1 MTFNIDNCD
10 GVSTA
15 MNIFLIYNIAFQLV
29 IVVLA
34 EDSNDPEKI
43 KSSVFDEFQL
53 LNEISKKCIE
63 QFFEDLVDEQKYF
76 DTIQIV
82 VKVLSAISAVLAI
95 ILFIYGMSICCCET
109 KFYSLS
115 FIAPA
120 YGIISGVISMILL
133 IKERIKCECN
143 IDEFDKLVNQKI
155 DNEYEENYFLLGIFS
170 GVSA

>member
-1 MTFNIDNCD
+1 
-10 GVSTA
+10 
-15 MNIFLIYNIAFQLV
+15 
-29 IVVLA
+29 
-34 EDSNDPEKI
+34 
-43 KSSVFDEFQL
+43 
-53 LNEISKKCIE
+53 
-63 QFFEDLVDEQKYF
+63 
-76 DTIQIV
+76 
-82 VKVLSAISAVLAI
+82 
-95 ILFIYGMSICCCET
+95 MSICCCET

-115 FIAPA
+115 FIAPV